1 MISVETIFSFIA
13 VGMIIGGMIGCGV
26 TCAVW
31 DKESDKIMKASE
43 DVIKERDQLNAN
55 LNSAIEELR
64 WIAYNKLADN
74 FVRVEQLRNH
84 AKSALLKIFPGN
96 NKASTDHLKN
106 SETITA
112 IANMEQRLC
121 IDDPV
126 EILDDIFKIIKK
138 NGAKDE

>member
-1 MISVETIFSFIA
+1 MSVETIFSFIA
-13 VGMIIGGMIGCGV
+13 LGMIIGGFIGCCV
-26 TCAVW
+26 TCAVC
-31 DKESDKIMKASE
+31 DKESDKIIKASE
-43 DVIKERDQLNAN
+43 DVIKERDRLNAN

-64 WIAYNKLADN
+64 WIAYNKVADN
-74 FVRVEQLRNH
+74 FVRIEQLRNH

-96 NKASTDHLKN
+96 NKASTDHIKN

-112 IANMEQRLC
+112 IANMEHRLC

-138 NGAKDE
+138 NGGKDE

>member
-1 MISVETIFSFIA
+1 MGVETLFAFIA
-13 VGMIIGGMIGCGV
+13 LGMIIGALIGCGV
-26 TCAVW
+26 TCAVY
-31 DKESDKIMKASE
+31 DKESDKIIKASE
-43 DVIKERDQLNAN
+43 DIIKERDRLSSN

-64 WIAYNKLADN
+64 WIAYNKVADN
-74 FVRVEQLRNH
+74 FVRIEQLRNH

-96 NKASTDHLKN
+96 NKASTDHIKN

-126 EILDDIFKIIKK
+126 DILDDIFKIIKK

>member
-1 MISVETIFSFIA
+1 MGVETLFAFIA
-13 VGMIIGGMIGCGV
+13 LGMIIGALIGCGV

-31 DKESDKIMKASE
+31 DKESDKIIKASE
-43 DVIKERDQLNAN
+43 DIIKERDRLSSN

-64 WIAYNKLADN
+64 WIAYNKVADN
-74 FVRVEQLRNH
+74 FVRIEQLRNH

-96 NKASTDHLKN
+96 NKASTDHIKN

-126 EILDDIFKIIKK
+126 DILDDIFKIIKK
-138 NGAKDE
+138 NGDHNE